1 MIQVSVKSIG
11 DPCGPMLD
19 GFRQYLAAPDTGD
32 DRLLKAALKSAM
44 IAVQE
49 WEDRSLLPETVAV
62 VVAARP
68 DPRAPI
74 TLYRTVSKIVSVTDA
89 DGKPLDYSRCGKLL
103 QVTGPCRNAEVVYET
118 SVDQADVDALLLK
131 VYRVAA
137 ARYDGEDAQTINRII
152 MEG

>member
-1 MIQVSVKSIG
+1 MIQVSVKSVG
-11 DPCGPMLD
+11 DPSGPMLD
-19 GFRQYLAAPDTGD
+19 GFRQYLSAPETGNEG
-32 DRLLKAALKSAM
+32 LLKAVLKSAM

-49 WEDRSLLPETVAV
+49 WEDRSLLPETIAV

-74 TLYRTVSKIVSVTDA
+74 TLYRSVSEIVSVTDA
-89 DGKPLDYSRCGKLL
+89 EGRALDYTRSGKLL
-103 QVTGPCRNAEVVYET
+103 QVTGRCNDAEVIYKTEV
-118 SVDQADVDALLLK
+118 QKGDVEALLLK

>member
-1 MIQVSVKSIG
+1 MIQVSVKSVG
-11 DPCGPMLD
+11 DPSGPMLD
-19 GFRQYLAAPDTGD
+19 GFRQYLSAPETGNEG
-32 DRLLKAALKSAM
+32 LLKAVLKSAM

-49 WEDRSLLPETVAV
+49 WEDRSLLPETIAV

-74 TLYRTVSKIVSVTDA
+74 TLYRTVSEIVSVMDA
-89 DGKPLDYSRCGKLL
+89 DGKELEFTCSGKLL
-103 QVTGPCRNAEVVYET
+103 QVSGPCRNAEVIYKTKAE
-118 SVDQADVDALLLK
+118 QADVDSLLLK

-137 ARYDGEDAQTINRII
+137 ARYDGEDAQTVNRII

>member
-1 MIQVSVKSIG
+1 MIQVSVKSVG
-11 DPCGPMLD
+11 DPSAAMLD
-19 GFRQYLAAPDTGD
+19 GFRQYLSAPETGNEA
-32 DRLLKAALKSAM
+32 LLRAVLKSAM

-49 WEDRSLLPETVAV
+49 WEDRSLLPETIAV

-74 TLYRTVSKIVSVTDA
+74 TLYRTVSEIVSVTDA
-89 DGKPLDYSRCGKLL
+89 EGKPLDYTLAGKLL
-103 QVTGPCRNAEVVYET
+103 QVSGPCRNAEVIYSTAVEE
-118 SVDQADVDALLLK
+118 ADVDSLLLK

>member
-1 MIQVSVKSIG
+1 MIQVSVKSVG
-11 DPCGPMLD
+11 DPSGPMLD
-19 GFRQYLAAPDTGD
+19 GFRQYLSAPETGNEG
-32 DRLLKAALKSAM
+32 LLKAVLKSAM

-49 WEDRSLLPETVAV
+49 WEDRSLLPETIAL

-74 TLYRTVSKIVSVTDA
+74 TLYRSVSEIVSVTDA
-89 DGKPLDYSRCGKLL
+89 EGRALDYTSSGKLL
-103 QVTGPCRNAEVVYET
+103 QVTGRCSDAEVIYKTEVRKG
-118 SVDQADVDALLLK
+118 DVEALLLK

>member
-1 MIQVSVKSIG
+1 MIQVSVKSVG
-11 DPCGPMLD
+11 DPFGPVLD
-19 GFRQYLAAPDTGD
+19 GFRQYLAAPETGND
-32 DRLLKAALKSAM
+32 GLLKAVLKSAM

-49 WEDRSLLPETVAV
+49 WEDRSLLPETIAV

-74 TLYRTVSKIVSVTDA
+74 TLYRTVSEVVSVTGE
-89 DGKPLDYSRCGKLL
+89 DGAPLDYTLSGKLL
-103 QVTGPCRNAEVVYET
+103 QVAGRCRNAEVVYKT
-118 SVDQADVDALLLK
+118 RPDQADVEALLLK